1 MGIHYDYKST
11 RGDKAMKKEAK
22 RKARIEERRA
32 KRSGNDEKDS
42 KEKIMHDID
51 KPITLEDLTNPDKDQ
66 FLMYSFEK
74 KESLLKIRETALKKN
89 LKKRKK
95 IKTLKKGKNVSTIRQ
110 MD

>member
-74 KESLLKIRETALKKN
+74 KDSLLKIRETALKKN